1 MVAAEAAGS
10 SQSVHDPGLVIA
22 AGLRLG
28 AETSRPQHP
37 ET

>member
-28 AETSRPQHP
+28 AHLKTS
-37 ET
+37 ES